1 MSAQQALRN
10 GRRKLGWL
18 LVILGLVLVL
28 QASFTTAKAELSQ
41 VLLQQAWAKTSTTT
55 PIVKPW
61 PWADTWPVA
70 KITAPRLG
78 KSNIVL
84 AEAGGEAL
92 AFGPSLL
99 NASGSPRTGEQ
110 VLIAAHRNTHFTWLK
125 DLKTGDTLLLQNK
138 DLIQA
143 EYQVVGMQ
151 IVKFDDSGIEVD
163 PTDNR
168 LALITCY
175 PFDAKL
181 NGPLRY
187 IVWAEP
193 IMSEVPNKV
202 I

>member
-1 MSAQQALRN
+1 MSAQEALRS
-10 GRRKLGWL
+10 GRKKFGWL
-18 LVILGLVLVL
+18 LIVLGLIVVL
-28 QASFTTAKAELSQ
+28 QASFTITKAELSQ
-41 VLLQQAWAKTSTTT
+41 ILLQQAWAKTTTANQK
-55 PIVKPW
+55 VKPW
-61 PWADTWPVA
+61 PWADTWPIA

-99 NASGSPRTGEQ
+99 NAGGSFKTGGQ
-110 VLIAAHRNTHFTWLK
+110 ILIAAHRNTHFTWLK
-125 DLKTGDTLLLQNK
+125 DLKTGDTLLVQNS
-138 DLIQA
+138 DRTETQ
-143 EYQVVGMQ
+143 YQVMGME
-151 IVKFDDSGIEVD
+151 IVRFDESGIEED
-163 PTDNR
+163 QTDKR

-193 IMSEVPNKV
+193 IILSNKA

>member
-1 MSAQQALRN
+1 MSAQQALKN
-10 GRRKLGWL
+10 GRRKFGWL
-18 LVILGLVLVL
+18 LVILGLILVL
-28 QASFTTAKAELSQ
+28 QASFTTTKAAVSQ
-41 VLLQQAWAKTSTTT
+41 ILLQQAWAKTDTEN
-55 PIVKPW
+55 PQVKPW

-70 KITAPRLG
+70 KITAPRL
-78 KSNIVL
+78 KQSNIVL
-84 AEAGGEAL
+84 AAAGGEAL

-99 NASGSPRTGEQ
+99 NAGSSLKTSGQ

-151 IVKFDDSGIEVD
+151 IVRFDDSGIETD
-163 PTDNR
+163 QTDNR

-193 IMSEVPNKV
+193 IMSGTSNKT

>member
-1 MSAQQALRN
+1 MSAQEALRR
-10 GRRKLGWL
+10 GRKKFSWL
-18 LVILGLVLVL
+18 LVVLGFTLVLH
-28 QASFTTAKAELSQ
+28 ASFTGAKAGISQ
-41 VLLQQAWAKTSTTT
+41 ILLQQAWAKTSTSNQK
-55 PIVKPW
+55 VKPW
-61 PWADTWPVA
+61 PWADTWPIA

-99 NASGSPRTGEQ
+99 NAGGSPKTGGQ

-125 DLKTGDTLLLQNK
+125 NLKTGDTLLLQTS
-138 DLIQA
+138 DLTET
-143 EYQVVGMQ
+143 EYQVMGME
-151 IVKFDDSGIEVD
+151 IVRFDESGIEAD
-163 PTDNR
+163 ETDKR

-181 NGPLRY
+181 SGPLRY

-193 IMSEVPNKV
+193 V
-202 I
+202 

>member
-1 MSAQQALRN
+1 MSAQEALNR
-10 GRRKLGWL
+10 GSKKFGWL
-18 LVILGLVLVL
+18 LVILGLIV
-28 QASFTTAKAELSQ
+28 ASQGGFTIAKAELSQ
-41 VLLQQAWAKTSTTT
+41 ILLQQAWAKTTASNQK
-55 PIVKPW
+55 VKPW
-61 PWADTWPVA
+61 PWADTWPIA
-70 KITAPRLG
+70 KIAAPRLG

-99 NASGSPRTGEQ
+99 NAGGSFKIGGQ

-125 DLKTGDTLLLQNK
+125 DLKTGDTLILQNS
-138 DLIQA
+138 DRTETQ
-143 EYQVVGMQ
+143 YQVMGME
-151 IVKFDDSGIEVD
+151 IVRFDESGIEEDQV
-163 PTDNR
+163 DNR

-181 NGPLRY
+181 YGALRY

-193 IMSEVPNKV
+193 IMSPNKV